1 MNSKRGRYGLARERQ
16 RVLSEMNR
24 GVSANLAMVR
34 RLLRGDAKGGKPHS
48 NGGQAMAGKKS
59 AKTKK
64 TVSAKNLSP
73 RADRDIKGG
82 GKTFNPKS

>member
-1 MNSKRGRYGLARERQ
+1 
-16 RVLSEMNR
+16 
-24 GVSANLAMVR
+24 
-34 RLLRGDAKGGKPHS
+34 
-48 NGGQAMAGKKS
+48 MAGKKS

-64 TVSAKNLSP
+64 TVSAKDLSP

>member
-1 MNSKRGRYGLARERQ
+1 
-16 RVLSEMNR
+16 
-24 GVSANLAMVR
+24 
-34 RLLRGDAKGGKPHS
+34 
-48 NGGQAMAGKKS
+48 MAGKKS

-82 GKTFNPKS
+82 YKEIFTKLPPK